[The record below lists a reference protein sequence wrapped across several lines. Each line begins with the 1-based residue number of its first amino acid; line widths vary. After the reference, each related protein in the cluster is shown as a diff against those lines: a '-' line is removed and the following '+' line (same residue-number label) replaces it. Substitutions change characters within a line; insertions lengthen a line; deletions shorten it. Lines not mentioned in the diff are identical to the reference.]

1 MENRRCSLRYP
12 YLSVKAQTGD
22 SFGGNQ
28 NWSAG
33 RIMRRY
39 GCGVVG
45 AGDVLLYLGLHR
57 TECETDLFYGMLRE
71 DGLLSL
77 PRYER
82 YLTKLRKR
90 YLPVIPGFGIPGFF
104 LPIGMNRYFRR
115 YRIGMRA
122 SWGLRF
128 GQILPRIEA
137 MLQQDI
143 PVILAIGPNFPPL
156 LGRKKVTFYRLE
168 NGEYLPAAET
178 AAHFVVVT
186 GIVGEYLQVSSWGKE
201 YYMFWPECQRYG
213 KRCSSFFASNIC
225 RIREKKKR
233 KIFK

>member
-1 MENRRCSLRYP
+1 
-12 YLSVKAQTGD
+12 
-22 SFGGNQ
+22 
-28 NWSAG
+28 
-33 RIMRRY
+33 
-39 GCGVVG
+39 
-45 AGDVLLYLGLHR
+45 
-57 TECETDLFYGMLRE
+57 
-71 DGLLSL
+71 
-77 PRYER
+77 
-82 YLTKLRKR
+82 
-90 YLPVIPGFGIPGFF
+90 
-104 LPIGMNRYFRR
+104 
-115 YRIGMRA
+115 MRA

-201 YYMFWPECQRYG
+201 YYMFWPEYQRYV
-213 KRCSSFFASNIC
+213 KKCSSFFASNIC